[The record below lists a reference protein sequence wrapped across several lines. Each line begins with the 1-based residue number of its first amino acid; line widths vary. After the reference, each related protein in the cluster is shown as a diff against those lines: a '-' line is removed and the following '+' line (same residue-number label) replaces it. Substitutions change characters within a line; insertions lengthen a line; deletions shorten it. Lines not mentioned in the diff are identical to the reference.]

1 MIPNINMKRI
11 IKKQVSRV
19 IFLFQGCILIYGGAV
34 QAQLTGPMRD
44 DFIQGSAKTCFKTQR
59 AGTPNKGLSDAVLMK
74 YCKCAMTYEA
84 DLLNNQLAM
93 DIANGK
99 QKMNPAFGQMAQQ
112 YCHKNYT
119 KY

>member
-1 MIPNINMKRI
+1 MIPNIDMKKI
-11 IKKQVSRV
+11 IKKQVSIV
-19 IFLFQGCILIYGGAV
+19 ISILQGCILLYGSTV

-59 AGTPNKGLSDAVLMK
+59 AGTPNAELSDATLMK
-74 YCKCAMTYEA
+74 YCKCSMTYQA
-84 DLLNNQLAM
+84 DLLNNQLAL

-99 QKMNPAFGQMAQQ
+99 QKLNPAFGQMAQQ
-112 YCHKNYT
+112 YCQKNYT